1 MPKKIF
7 WPATLV
13 VMGFIL
19 LASNLGILPPTF
31 WNLWP
36 IILIVVGLGGLITA
50 DREEWL
56 IEQQKSKK
64 RKPTKKPANKSSKTK
79 KKANKKSNSKPKK
92 PKSKKK

>member
-1 MPKKIF
+1 MPKKTF
-7 WPATLV
+7 WPASLV

-19 LASNLGILPPTF
+19 LSSNLGILPPTF

-56 IEQQKSKK
+56 APKKKVKKKPKKKSRKKSKK
-64 RKPTKKPANKSSKTK
+64 
-79 KKANKKSNSKPKK
+79 
-92 PKSKKK
+92 

>member
-7 WPATLV
+7 WPATLA

-19 LASNLGILPPTF
+19 LSSNLGLLPATF

-50 DREEWL
+50 DKEAW
-56 IEQQKSKK
+56 IAAKK
-64 RKPTKKPANKSSKTK
+64 PRKAKKKNSRTTKKATRK
-79 KKANKKSNSKPKK
+79 K
-92 PKSKKK
+92 